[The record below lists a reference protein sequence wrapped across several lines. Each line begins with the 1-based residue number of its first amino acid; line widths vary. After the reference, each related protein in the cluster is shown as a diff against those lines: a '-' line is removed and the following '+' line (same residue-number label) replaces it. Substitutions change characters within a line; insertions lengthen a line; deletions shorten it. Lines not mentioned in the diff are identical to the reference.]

1 MKNKIEMMTTLL
13 RSVPKAATL
22 LFVFAVVMM
31 NFLARYTLLSL
42 PWLALNAGIFISW
55 LSFLF
60 MDIFVKNFGFRAANI
75 LSVLAIIVNL
85 IFSLVCV
92 ILSRIFSYPSLDMV
106 IGGQWSILIAST
118 IAFVISAV
126 SNNYTN
132 IFVGK
137 KIKRDPNSKSAFA
150 ARAFISTLLSQI
162 LDNFLF
168 VFLAFMVMPMIP
180 GALQVRWSL
189 MQCIGCSVVCAFLE
203 LLSEVIFSPLGY
215 TICKK
220 WKEKEVGKEYIE
232 KYYPE
237 GI

>member
-1 MKNKIEMMTTLL
+1 
-13 RSVPKAATL
+13 
-22 LFVFAVVMM
+22 
-31 NFLARYTLLSL
+31 
-42 PWLALNAGIFISW
+42 
-55 LSFLF
+55 

-106 IGGQWSILIAST
+106 IGGQWSILVAST

-132 IFVGK
+132 VFVGK

-150 ARAFISTLLSQI
+150 ARAFISTLLSQV

-215 TICKK
+215 TISKK

>member
-106 IGGQWSILIAST
+106 IGGQWSILVAST

-132 IFVGK
+132 VFVGK

-150 ARAFISTLLSQI
+150 ARAFISTLLSQV

-215 TICKK
+215 TISKK